1 MCVRSFDKI
10 TKLRNNI
17 MLKCIVVIQ
26 FVALLSLSLAGT
38 SIADPPKPPPP
49 DTTAQDSKKQLEFI
63 KETQK
68 ALDSQARKNPQ
79 PSTGPKAAGSTASH
93 TKGKQ

>member
-1 MCVRSFDKI
+1 
-10 TKLRNNI
+10 

-38 SIADPPKPPPP
+38 SIADPPKPLTP
-49 DTTAQDSKKQLEFI
+49 AQMEQLEI
-63 KETQK
+63 KRQNEAQK
-68 ALDSQARKNPQ
+68 AFKQALDEAARKNPQ

>member
-1 MCVRSFDKI
+1 
-10 TKLRNNI
+10 

-38 SIADPPKPPPP
+38 SIADPPKLTPEQIR
-49 DTTAQDSKKQLEFI
+49 AQEDKKQLEALKAF
-63 KETQK
+63 QQ

-79 PSTGPKAAGSTASH
+79 PSTGPKAAGSTASQ
-93 TKGKQ
+93 TKGRQ